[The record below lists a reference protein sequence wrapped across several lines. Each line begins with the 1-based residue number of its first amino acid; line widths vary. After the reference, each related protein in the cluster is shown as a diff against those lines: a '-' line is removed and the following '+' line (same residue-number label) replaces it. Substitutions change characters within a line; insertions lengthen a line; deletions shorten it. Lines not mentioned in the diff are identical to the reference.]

1 MIAAI
6 ASCAISGSGLS
17 SMAGKRTSRS
27 LATARTPA
35 TRLRCALQRV
45 VCAER
50 LGRQI
55 CKPDPFLPSDQ
66 VLNGVDHLVSHQ
78 RASRIRNPGG
88 DQPRCLANGSAPR
101 PAGHGLDRH
110 FHSTN
115 FRSNETSARS
125 IGRPS
130 KGMSCA
136 SSRAPSG
143 SIQNP
148 NTGRK
153 PKIPK
158 MISSN
163 PTETR
168 TQRDDDPLSQRRKR
182 PAPLGS
188 SRDIRSISRSS
199 RSASRSRI
207 AVVFYKIA
215 LRAKAGRSSEH
226 RDDRL
231 GQFDRILL
239 LQIE

>member
-1 MIAAI
+1 
-6 ASCAISGSGLS
+6 
-17 SMAGKRTSRS
+17 
-27 LATARTPA
+27 
-35 TRLRCALQRV
+35 
-45 VCAER
+45 
-50 LGRQI
+50 
-55 CKPDPFLPSDQ
+55 
-66 VLNGVDHLVSHQ
+66 
-78 RASRIRNPGG
+78 
-88 DQPRCLANGSAPR
+88 
-101 PAGHGLDRH
+101 
-110 FHSTN
+110 
-115 FRSNETSARS
+115 
-125 IGRPS
+125 
-130 KGMSCA
+130 MSCA

-226 RDDRL
+226 PDERL